1 MFGPGCLV
9 CPWAAARPRDRHT
22 RACGSERSIS
32 KPCQAPPPPMGPQ
45 PGPPVPPVPFTPVG
59 LVTLMGGSARRL
71 VVRPS
76 PTAAHGPAARPCRP
90 GGRLSETGVAFAHV
104 WLCGVETGIAFA
116 CEKWVFLVRFLGA
129 VVMPVSAVRCWGCAV
144 VLLVSMSPWCRVW
157 CARKFARR
165 RCVIAKVRKSSP
177 SALNLAQLQRF
188 CACWR
193 VFSRGCRWRGCAG
206 RASSRQMALRRSW
219 MRCGALQGGCG
230 WGVCAMRSPLA
241 ACRRRVGGLDGVIPP
256 CGGEAA
262 LLDANRPI
270 LHVIPLSLFQ
280 DLNWCRWNCND
291 SGYC

>member
-22 RACGSERSIS
+22 RACGSEWSIS
-32 KPCQAPPPPMGPQ
+32 KPGQAPPPPTGTAARPCRRPRAPQ
-45 PGPPVPPVPFTPVG
+45 PGPPVPPVPLTPVG

-76 PTAAHGPAARPCRP
+76 PTAAHGPAVRLCRP

-116 CEKWVFLVRFLGA
+116 CEKWVFLVR
-129 VVMPVSAVRCWGCAV
+129 CWGCAV

-157 CARKFARR
+157 CAKMFARR

-177 SALNLAQLQRF
+177 SALKLAKFSVFAL
-188 CACWR
+188 AGR
-193 VFSRGCRWRGCAG
+193 VFSRRCRWRGCAG
-206 RASSRQMALRRSW
+206 RASSRQLALRRSW

-230 WGVCAMRSPLA
+230 WGVCAMRSRLA

-256 CGGEAA
+256 IGGGEAA
-262 LLDANRPI
+262 PLDANRPT

-291 SGYC
+291 SGYY

>member
-1 MFGPGCLV
+1 MDTMVAVLRRCRCARGCSGCCLV
-9 CPWAAARPRDRHT
+9 RLWGRAAWCARGRRPAREIATREPAARSGRSRSPARPRRRP
-22 RACGSERSIS
+22 RA
-32 KPCQAPPPPMGPQ
+32 PQ
-45 PGPPVPPVPFTPVG
+45 PGP
-59 LVTLMGGSARRL
+59 A
-71 VVRPS
+71 
-76 PTAAHGPAARPCRP
+76 AAHGPAVRPCRP

-157 CARKFARR
+157 CAKMFARR

-206 RASSRQMALRRSW
+206 
-219 MRCGALQGGCG
+219 
-230 WGVCAMRSPLA
+230 
-241 ACRRRVGGLDGVIPP
+241 
-256 CGGEAA
+256 
-262 LLDANRPI
+262 
-270 LHVIPLSLFQ
+270 
-280 DLNWCRWNCND
+280 
-291 SGYC
+291 